1 MNDRKSTSP
10 SPTQP
15 RGKISQL
22 SQRGMLSLVMLLIS
36 VGTLGIAMIGGAKV
50 VIDVLVDKPDKDISI
65 VVLMT
70 QIIVVGLAYVVGWFT
85 AIVAI
90 RVYGNLILPILI
102 NWFTWGCL
110 IAVCY
115 LYIAIL
121 QRMYSQPDDIGRFFK
136 YLVVMAGGLVALV
149 GLHLIVEDHDLR
161 PFSIPLLIIS
171 LGQLG
176 MIVFRY
182 VFDVED
188 VRPGFL
194 WEDLVF
200 FAVMITV
207 SISMLAHWGIL
218 EPFRD
223 RLTNYFDRNSVSIR
237 TQD

>member
-15 RGKISQL
+15 RGKNYQL

-36 VGTLGIAMIGGAKV
+36 VGTLGIALIGGAKL

-121 QRMYSQPDDIGRFFK
+121 QRMYNQPDDIGKFFK
-136 YLVVMAGGLVALV
+136 YLVVMGGGLVALV

-161 PFSIPLLIIS
+161 PFSIPILIIS

-237 TQD
+237 TED